1 VRERVSS
8 PFGGGGPRRGGGG
21 RRPRYPS
28 AVAESRNGLSSTH
41 AAFRRS
47 FLAVSVATLILSWG
61 AAGAEPIWP
70 ATTTPPQ
77 INVTTDS
84 APGWLPTAE
93 QMEQVKR
100 TTSDFLA
107 AKEAG
112 RVEDAYALLAE
123 GDKKDQ
129 PFEVF
134 ADRIARFNRQAGPAT
149 ETRIV
154 KVTWTKDPA
163 QAPAPGVYAA
173 LDITGRYENIDRYC
187 GYIVLYQAPTGGGF
201 RVARE
206 EANFLDNATARTIEK
221 QHSRVDVDKAWSQLI
236 AHCPNYPADE
246 LPPLAEQ
253 PGSSVGYPTVV
264 AALRGVRSR
273 PGVEFSSQAGW
284 TVASDNASATLWS
297 FAPAGDPAYP
307 AVVKRQIVPEG
318 GGSSLKMDILCEST
332 KAACDNLVR
341 EFQKLNEQ
349 MLGSLKHK

>member
-1 VRERVSS
+1 MRERISS

-21 RRPRYPS
+21 RRPQSPS
-28 AVAESRNGLSSTH
+28 VPEPQNSLSS
-41 AAFRRS
+41 ADAPFRRP
-47 FLAVSVATLILSWG
+47 FLAVSVAALILSWG
-61 AAGAEPIWP
+61 AAAAEPIWP

-93 QMEQVKR
+93 QIEEVRR
-100 TTSDFLA
+100 TTTDFLA
-107 AKEAG
+107 AKETG
-112 RVEDAYALLAE
+112 RAADAYALLAE

-134 ADRIARFNRQAGPAT
+134 ADRIMKFNRQAGPAK

-163 QAPAPGVYAA
+163 QAPAPGIYAA

-201 RVARE
+201 GVARE

-221 QHSRVDVDKAWSQLI
+221 QHSRADVDKAWSQLV
-236 AHCPNYPADE
+236 ARCPNYPVDE
-246 LPPLAEQ
+246 LPPLDEQ
-253 PGSSVGYPTVV
+253 SGSSVGFPTVA
-264 AALRGVRSR
+264 AALRGLRSR
-273 PGVEFSSQAGW
+273 SGVEFSSQAGW
-284 TVASDNASATLWS
+284 TVASDKASATLWS
-297 FAPAGDPAYP
+297 FPPAGDPAYP
-307 AVVKRQIVPEG
+307 TVVRRQIVSEG
-318 GGSSLKMDILCEST
+318 GGSTLKMDILCEST

-341 EFQKLNEQ
+341 QFQQLNAQ
-349 MLGSLKHK
+349 MKTSLGRK

>member
-1 VRERVSS
+1 
-8 PFGGGGPRRGGGG
+8 
-21 RRPRYPS
+21 
-28 AVAESRNGLSSTH
+28 
-41 AAFRRS
+41 
-47 FLAVSVATLILSWG
+47 LILSWG
-61 AAGAEPIWP
+61 LARAEPIWP
-70 ATTTPPQ
+70 AATTPPQ

-84 APGWLPTAE
+84 APGWLPTVD
-93 QMEQVKR
+93 QIEQVRR
-100 TTSDFLA
+100 TTRDFLA

-112 RVEDAYALLAE
+112 RAMDAYALLAE

-134 ADRIARFNRQAGPAT
+134 ADGIARFNRKAGPAK

-163 QAPAPGVYAA
+163 QAPAPGIYAA
-173 LDITGRYENIDRYC
+173 LDITSRYENIDRYC

-201 RVARE
+201 RVTRE

-221 QHSRVDVDKAWSQLI
+221 QHSRADVDKAWSQLI

-253 PGSSVGYPTVV
+253 PGSSVGYPTVA
-264 AALRGVRSR
+264 AALRDLRSR
-273 PGVEFSSQAGW
+273 PGVEFSSPAGW

-297 FAPAGDPAYP
+297 FTPAGDPAYP
-307 AVVKRQIVPEG
+307 AVVKRQIAPEG
-318 GGSSLKMDILCEST
+318 RGSSLKMDILCEST
-332 KAACDNLVR
+332 KPACDNLVR

-349 MLGSLKHK
+349 MLGSLRHK